1 MTDLQTDITHQGDRI
16 EVLRQLPSDAVHGVL
31 TNLSHISRETFSQ
44 AEKYQ
49 EWCESWARECKRVLK
64 PGGHLLPFG
73 TAQTHHRLACGI
85 EDAEFEIRDTI
96 TWYHTKVDSDLSQFS
111 EKYIP
116 LAQCP
121 VSEGTIA
128 QNVLEHGTGALN
140 IDACR
145 VETEADVNLD
155 GGKSSAEVILDRDQ
169 HPGWDRPWE
178 SDEEHVKQ
186 VAKETKKK
194 VNKAEEEGRY
204 PANLAFDARQADVL
218 DEKVGELETGEL
230 KEGQAGNH
238 TWSKNGG
245 FESGNDHEHYSAK
258 SGGPSRYF
266 YVSGMDSKESLEFHK
281 WLLRLITREGQTV
294 LDPFHSPHTSARAAR
309 ETNRR
314 FIGIEASTDN

>member
-16 EVLRQLPSDAVHGVL
+16 DVLRQLPSDAVHGVL
-31 TNLSHISRETFSQ
+31 TNLSHTSRETFSQ

-186 VAKETKKK
+186 VAKETKRK
-194 VNKAEEEGRY
+194 VKKAEEEGRY

-218 DEKVGELETGEL
+218 DEKVGELDAGAHPSERNTSGYSGGLKQGDTGE
-230 KEGQAGNH
+230 ERTETQV
-238 TWSKNGG
+238 
-245 FESGNDHEHYSAK
+245 
-258 SGGPSRYF
+258 GGPSRYF
-266 YVSGMDSKESLEFHK
+266 YVSGEDSKESLEFHK